1 MRVLI
6 TNPPWPGPGYGARSD
21 VRWPHKRSD
30 KYLEYPIYLA
40 YAAAVLREDDFDVRF
55 LDGIV
60 QEMDIPDFAE
70 AVAQIKPELV
80 VIECSTPSINY
91 DLATAAAVKEALP
104 GVRTALVGSHST
116 YFHRQMLAEHSQ
128 VDFILRGEFE
138 YTLRDLARTLADAG
152 DLAAVTGLS
161 YRHNGDVRVNSDRP
175 LEMELDRFPFPDR
188 TIVPNSDYRSA
199 VFEGGTPTTMITSRG
214 CPAYCTFCLWPETLY
229 GHRFRAR
236 SAANVVDEIQQ
247 VVEEYGVDEISF
259 DDDTFTFGRKRLME
273 MMRLIRERGLHKH
286 VRWRCQSRVDTVDRE
301 SLIAMRDAG
310 CNYIYFGIESGSQ
323 ELLDRMRKGISLE
336 KVRETFALTKEVG
349 IKRQAFFLFGMPGET
364 HETIQQSIDLAIE
377 LEPDSVQFAVAIAHP
392 GTRLYEE
399 AKAKGWL
406 RAEKWEDFAAERA
419 MIETPELTLAE
430 VEQARIDAYRQF
442 YFRPQ
447 FMVRTLLQARGFND
461 LRRIYNSGRS
471 IMSRIRFFEQHS
483 GAKTRSATGEV
494 QRA

>member
-40 YAAAVLREDDFDVRF
+40 YAASVLRDDGLDVRF

-60 QEMDIPDFAE
+60 HELDIQAFAE
-70 AVAQIKPELV
+70 RVAQIGPALV
-80 VIECSTPSINY
+80 AIECSTPSINF
-91 DLATAAAVKEALP
+91 DLATAAAVKEAIP
-104 GVRTALVGSHST
+104 GVRTAMIGSHST
-116 YFHRQMLAEHSQ
+116 YFHREMLEEYPQ

-138 YTLRDLARTLADAG
+138 YTLRDLARVLAGGG
-152 DLAAVTGLS
+152 DLATVEGLS
-161 YRHNGDVRVNSDRP
+161 YRQNGAARATPARP
-175 LEMELDRFPFPDR
+175 LEMEMDRFPFPDR
-188 TIVPNSDYRSA
+188 AIVPNADYRSA

-214 CPAYCTFCLWPETLY
+214 CPAYCTFCLWPETMY

-236 SAANVVDEIQQ
+236 SAENVVAEIEQA
-247 VVEEYGVDEISF
+247 VTDHGVDEIYF
-259 DDDTFTFGRKRLME
+259 DDDTFTFGRRRLME
-273 MMRLIRERGLHKH
+273 IMDLIRERGLHN
-286 VRWRCQSRVDTVDRE
+286 RMQWRCQSRVDTVDRE

-336 KVRETFALTKEVG
+336 KVRETFALCKQVG

-364 HETIQQSIDLAIE
+364 KETIQQSIDLAKE
-377 LEPDSVQFAVAIAHP
+377 LAPDSVQFAVAIAHP

-406 RAEKWEDFAAERA
+406 RAEAWEDFAAERA
-419 MIETPELTLAE
+419 MIETPELSLAQ

-442 YFRPQ
+442 YLRPQ
-447 FMVRTLLQARGFND
+447 FMLNTLLRVRGANDVRRVFNG
-461 LRRIYNSGRS
+461 GRS
-471 IMSRIRFFEQHS
+471 ILSRIRSFERSS
-483 GAKTRSATGEV
+483 GVNVRSEMGE
-494 QRA
+494 A